1 VSASTGSRGDGVTWL
16 EEDEAARRLAV
27 DGFVALWRGERRF
40 ITDLTDASR
49 VVGDLVTA
57 GRLEVDEHGVLIGVH
72 GLVSRPTRHHIAHT
86 QGTVNTWCA
95 LDAIGIP
102 AALGI
107 DADAITSCPACETEL
122 RVTLHRGVPVDR
134 GAMRLWLPTSRCAH
148 LVEDFCY
155 HANLYC
161 DHDHLSWAVAGQSA
175 GRAIGVAEVAA
186 IGRQTWSDVAD
197 AIKRSGPVS

>member
-1 VSASTGSRGDGVTWL
+1 MTWFA
-16 EEDEAARRLAV
+16 EDEAARRLAV

-40 ITDLTDASR
+40 IADLTEEPRAVD
-49 VVGDLVTA
+49 DLVAA
-57 GRLEVDEHGVLIGVH
+57 GRLEVDQHGVLVGVH
-72 GLVSRPTRHHIAHT
+72 GLVTRPTRHRIAHT

-122 RVTLHRGVPVDR
+122 RVTLHRGVPVDG
-134 GAMRLWLPTSRCAH
+134 GAMRLWLPTGRCEH
-148 LVEDFCY
+148 LVEDFCH

-161 DHDHLSWAVAGQSA
+161 NHAHLSCAVADLSA
-175 GRAIGVAEVAA
+175 GQVLSVDDVAA
-186 IGRQTWSDVAD
+186 IGPRTWSVVAN
-197 AIKRSGPVS
+197 AIKRTGPAT

>member
-1 VSASTGSRGDGVTWL
+1 MSASTGGGRDGVTWF

-40 ITDLTDASR
+40 IADLTEEPRAVD
-49 VVGDLVTA
+49 DLVAA
-57 GRLEVDEHGVLIGVH
+57 GRLEVDQHGVLVGVH
-72 GLVSRPTRHHIAHT
+72 GLVTRPTRHRIAHT

-122 RVTLHRGVPVDR
+122 RVTLHHGAPVDG
-134 GAMRLWLPTSRCAH
+134 GAMRLWLPTGRCEH
-148 LVEDFCY
+148 LVEDFCN

-161 DHDHLSWAVAGQSA
+161 NHAHLSCAVADLSA
-175 GRAIGVAEVAA
+175 GQVLSVDDVAA
-186 IGRQTWSDVAD
+186 IGPRTWSDVAN
-197 AIKRSGPVS
+197 AIKRSGPAT